1 MIILDYVWR
10 DMSGEYGMITMIL
23 LLIIYLAFVSL
34 GLPDGVMGVAWPEM
48 RQTFSMPLAAAGYLT
63 TIGTIGTVFSA
74 FSSGHILKKF
84 GTGPVVCVSS
94 ALTGLAMLGYGLSQ
108 SFVFLLFLCI
118 PLGIGAGA
126 VDTGLNDYV
135 ATHFSSRHMNWLHA
149 CWGLGA
155 FAGPLI
161 MTQAI
166 VNAGSW
172 RVGYISVAAVQLTL
186 AVIFLLTLKLWSLH
200 APQKKALQKALD
212 NEKQKDTPKVKR
224 PLKLRLLG
232 GFHEI
237 IHRKGLLSGMLLF
250 FFYVGSETAV
260 GLWSAS
266 YLRSARNVSV
276 ANAGLWVSIYYGS
289 ITVGRILVGFIVE
302 KIGTKTS
309 VRIGSTISAIGFICL
324 LVPFAADIL
333 CPIGLCLIGLGFA
346 PMYPCS
352 MQDTPL
358 HFGREF
364 SQIAIGYQMG
374 MANIGYTVIPLV
386 IGAISGATTL
396 WVIPIGAFVFLGG
409 FVFFYE
415 KLSKLPISHI

>member
-1 MIILDYVWR
+1 
-10 DMSGEYGMITMIL
+10 MITTIL

-48 RQTFSMPLAAAGYLT
+48 RQTFSMPLAGAGFLT
-63 TIGTIGTVFSA
+63 IVGTIGTVFSS

-84 GTGPVVCVSS
+84 GTGPVVCISS
-94 ALTGLAMLGYGLSQ
+94 ALTGLAMLGFGLSQ
-108 SFVFLLFLCI
+108 SFAFLVLMCI
-118 PLGIGAGA
+118 PLGVGAGA

-155 FAGPLI
+155 FCGPLI

-186 AVIFLLTLKLWSLH
+186 AVIFLLTLRLWGLH
-200 APQKKALQKALD
+200 DKEKKELLKNVDSGKETGGAQEAGSG
-212 NEKQKDTPKVKR
+212 
-224 PLKLRLLG
+224 KLRIPLRQRMRG
-232 GFHEI
+232 GLHEI
-237 IHRKGLLSGMLLF
+237 FSHKGLLSGMLLF
-250 FFYVGSETAV
+250 FFYVGSETSV

-266 YLRSARNVSV
+266 YLRSARHVST

-302 KIGTKTS
+302 KIGTRTA
-309 VRIGSTISAIGFICL
+309 VRIGSAISAVGFVCL
-324 LVPFAADIL
+324 LIPAAAGVL
-333 CPIGLCLIGLGFA
+333 CPVGLCLIGLGFA

-358 HFGREF
+358 HFGRDF

-374 MANIGYTVIPLV
+374 MANIGYTLIPLF

-396 WVIPIGAFVFLGG
+396 WVIPAGAFVFLGG

-415 KLSKLPISHI
+415 KLSKVSDIV

>member
-1 MIILDYVWR
+1 MGDKVRSTL
-10 DMSGEYGMITMIL
+10 MITAIL
-23 LLIIYLAFVSL
+23 LLIIYLAFMSL

-48 RQTFSMPLAAAGYLT
+48 RQTFSMPLAGAGVLT
-63 TIGTIGTVFSA
+63 VVGSIGTVFSS
-74 FSSGHILKKF
+74 FSSGHILKRF
-84 GTGPVVCVSS
+84 GTGPVVCISS
-94 ALTGLAMLGYGLSQ
+94 ALTGLAMLGFGLSR
-108 SFVFLLFLCI
+108 SFIFLVFLCI
-118 PLGIGAGA
+118 PLGVGAGA

-155 FAGPLI
+155 FCGPLI

-172 RVGYISVAAVQLTL
+172 RIGYISVAGVQLTL
-186 AVIFLLTLKLWSLH
+186 ALIFLFTLKLWGLH
-200 APQKKALQKALD
+200 APEKKALQK
-212 NEKQKDTPKVKR
+212 EVERKKDLNNTKVSLSFKER
-224 PLKLRLLG
+224 VHG
-232 GFHEI
+232 GLHEI
-237 IHRKGLLSGMLLF
+237 VSRKGLLSGMLLF
-250 FFYVGSETAV
+250 FFYVGSETSV

-266 YLRSARNVSV
+266 YLRSARGVSI

-302 KIGTKTS
+302 KIGTRTAVRLGSCIS
-309 VRIGSTISAIGFICL
+309 VIGFICL
-324 LVPFAADIL
+324 LIPTAADIL
-333 CPIGLCLIGLGFA
+333 CPLGLCLIGLGFA
-346 PMYPCS
+346 PMYPCT

-374 MANIGYTVIPLV
+374 MANIGYTVIPLI

-396 WVIPIGAFVFLGG
+396 WIIPAGALIFLGG
-409 FVFFYE
+409 FIFFYE
-415 KLSKLPISHI
+415 KLSRIPNME

>member
-1 MIILDYVWR
+1 
-10 DMSGEYGMITMIL
+10 MITTIL

-48 RQTFSMPLAAAGYLT
+48 RQTFSVPLAAAGYLT
-63 TIGTIGTVFSA
+63 TIGTVGTVISA

-94 ALTGLAMLGYGLSQ
+94 ALTGIAMLGYGLSQ
-108 SFVFLLFLCI
+108 SFIFLVLLGI
-118 PLGIGAGA
+118 PLGIGVGA

-155 FAGPLI
+155 FTGPLL

-166 VNAGSW
+166 VKAGSW
-172 RVGYISVAAVQLTL
+172 RIGYISVAAIQLTL
-186 AVIFLLTLKLWSLH
+186 AFIFLLTLKLWSMH
-200 APQKKALQKALD
+200 APEQKALQKVID
-212 NEKQKDTPKVKR
+212 DEIVKDASDDKR

-232 GFHEI
+232 GLQEI
-237 IHRKGLLSGMLLF
+237 LHHKGLLSGMLLF

-266 YLRSARNVSV
+266 YLRSARDVTI
-276 ANAGLWVSIYYGS
+276 AHAGLWVSIYYGS
-289 ITVGRILVGFIVE
+289 ITAGRILVGFIVE
-302 KIGTKTS
+302 KIGTKTA
-309 VRIGSTISAIGFICL
+309 VRIGAAISAVGFVCL
-324 LVPFAADIL
+324 LVPFTANIL
-333 CPIGLCLIGLGFA
+333 CPVGLCLIRLGFA
-346 PMYPCS
+346 PMYPCA

-358 HFGREF
+358 HFGRSF

-374 MANIGYTVIPLV
+374 MANIGYSVLPLV
-386 IGAISGATTL
+386 VGAISGATTL
-396 WVIPIGAFVFLGG
+396 WVIPIGAFIFLGG
-409 FVFFYE
+409 FIFFYE
-415 KLSKLPISHI
+415 KLAKLPDIE